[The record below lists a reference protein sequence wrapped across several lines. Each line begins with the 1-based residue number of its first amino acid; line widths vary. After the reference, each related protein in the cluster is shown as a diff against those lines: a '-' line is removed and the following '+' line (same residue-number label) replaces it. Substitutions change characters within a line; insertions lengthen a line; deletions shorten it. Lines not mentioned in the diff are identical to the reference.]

1 MPLDFEDNTPP
12 LPDFSKI
19 FSQKKYL
26 CVPEQNVELLKMLV
40 ICLTQLIHWKQKKFQ
55 ESHRLTNNGNNF
67 DQISFTVS
75 KQFIL

>member
-12 LPDFSKI
+12 SPI
-19 FSQKKYL
+19 FQKYFL
-26 CVPEQNVELLKMLV
+26 NVPEQNVELLKMLV
-40 ICLTQLIHWKQKKFQ
+40 ICLTQLIHWKQKNFQ